1 MQKRKSG
8 HPRSDFVFLI
18 PTMTDAFRSLR
29 EFLEHCSRHDQLR
42 VIDRPVDRHLEICE
56 ISDREMK
63 RPGGGKALL
72 FTNVIG
78 SRFPVA
84 VNVMGSPERVAWS
97 LGSNNLAQVEAR
109 IRALTDIE
117 PPRSI
122 REAGSLLMK
131 ALDLRHA
138 PPRKVR
144 KAAVQEVFQETVD
157 LDQLPV
163 LTTWPEDGGPF
174 LTYPMVFSKGRD
186 GRSNCGM
193 YRMQVFDKSTTGMHW
208 QRHKDGRS
216 QSQEYGAA
224 MPVAVALGGP
234 PVLTYSATAPLP
246 PGIFEMLL
254 AGFLQRRR
262 VPMVKCRTSD
272 LMVPA
277 DADFVLEGEV
287 DASDLRWEGPF
298 GDHTGFYSQAD
309 WYPAFKVKALSH
321 RRDAIYPAT
330 IVGLPPVED
339 AYLGEATERLFLP
352 LLQRVHGE
360 IADMRLPIEGAF
372 HNLVMLTVKK
382 RFPGHA
388 RKTFAAVWGTGQMMF
403 TKYALAVRPGFDL
416 KDTQGVLEEIGAHWN
431 DEFDTARYEGPTDTL
446 DHAPNARNLGSK
458 LGIDA
463 TPKLPEEN
471 RPSPDAPASLRGE
484 VSGWSLDPVR
494 FPEVRKATLVGNGRV
509 LFLLVEKD
517 RPRHGREILER
528 ILPESIPAHTL
539 FVVLSDDPGFLPD
552 LSTAVLVAFG
562 NTDPGRD
569 VLSLKT
575 RRPGGALGFDAT
587 RKLPEEGYAQGPWP
601 TLISQ
606 DPAIVTKVDGYAQEI
621 WPRNGDGK

>member
-1 MQKRKSG
+1 MKIVCRV
-8 HPRSDFVFLI
+8 SDFVFLGNMI
-18 PTMTDAFRSLR
+18 DTFHSLR
-29 EFLEHCSRHDQLR
+29 EFLEFCSRHDQLR
-42 VIDRPVDRHLEICE
+42 VIDRPVDRNLEICE

-84 VNVMGSPERVAWS
+84 VNVMGSSDRVAWA
-97 LGSNNLAQVEAR
+97 LGSHSLAQVEAR
-109 IRALTDIE
+109 IRGLTDIE
-117 PPRSI
+117 PPRNL
-122 REAGSLLMK
+122 REAGELLFK

-138 PPRKVR
+138 PIRKVR
-144 KAAVQEVFQETVD
+144 KAAVHEVLQDQVD
-157 LDQLPV
+157 LSQLPV

-174 LTYPMVFSKGRD
+174 LTYPMVFSQGRD

-193 YRMQVFDKSTTGMHW
+193 YRMQVLDQNTTGMHW

-216 QSQEYGAA
+216 QSQDFGRP

-234 PVLTYSATAPLP
+234 PILTYSATAPLP

-254 AGFLQRRR
+254 AGFLGRRR

-277 DADFVLEGEV
+277 EADFVLEGEV

-309 WYPAFKVKALSH
+309 WYPAFKVKAVSH

-339 AYLGEATERLFLP
+339 AYLGEATERIFLP

-360 IADMRLPIEGAF
+360 IGDMRLPIEGAF
-372 HNLVMLTVKK
+372 HNLVLLSVKK

-403 TKYALAVRPGFDL
+403 TKYAAAFRPDMDL
-416 KDTQGVLEEIGAHWN
+416 KDTQGLLEEIGAHW
-431 DEFDTARYEGPTDTL
+431 DCARDTARYEGPTDTL

-463 TPKLPEEN
+463 TPKLPEEH
-471 RPSPDAPASLRGE
+471 RPWPDAPESARQSAAD
-484 VSGWSLDPVR
+484 WSLNSDR
-494 FPEVRKATLVGNGRV
+494 FPEVRDARLVGDTRV
-509 LFLLVEKD
+509 LLLSMEK
-517 RPRHGREILER
+517 RHARHGREVLER
-528 ILPESIPAHTL
+528 LEATDIPAHTL
-539 FVVLSDDPGFLPD
+539 FVVASDDPGFLND
-552 LSTAVLVAFG
+552 LPTAMLVGFG

-569 VLSLKT
+569 VLVLKS

-601 TLISQ
+601 ALISQ
-606 DPAIVTKVDGYAQEI
+606 DPAVVAKVDGYAKEI
-621 WPRNGDGK
+621 WHE